1 MDNIEFDNKK
11 YTIFGVQF
19 NSVESFNSAKSA
31 IASSFY
37 EGFRPS
43 SYSIRKIRDVVEG
56 NISREQLIKSIK
68 IDSKIWINT
77 HIST

>member
-19 NSVESFNSAKSA
+19 NSVESFNAAKSA
-31 IASSFY
+31 ITSSFY
-37 EGFRPS
+37 EVFRPS

-56 NISREQLIKSIK
+56 NISREQLIESIK
-68 IDSKIWINT
+68 IDSKI
-77 HIST
+77 